1 MACTNNNNNRDND
14 LVDAIAANLGKV
26 CTVFTKSGGASGC
39 GFTGLLVQVNDD
51 FIKVVTQLPC
61 ACGQEFS
68 TNINR
73 PINNRCLG
81 NNGLTTTCTIPTNA
95 IASFVC
101 NQP

>member
-1 MACTNNNNNRDND
+1 MACTNNTNNND
-14 LVDAIAANLGKV
+14 LVDALASNLGKI

-61 ACGQEFS
+61 AHGQEFS

-73 PINNRCLG
+73 PIPNRCLG
-81 NNGLTTTCTIPTNA
+81 NNGLTTTCTIPTNS
-95 IASFVC
+95 IACFLS
-101 NQP
+101 NQT

>member
-1 MACTNNNNNRDND
+1 MACTNNTSTNTN
-14 LVDAIAANLGKV
+14 LVDSIASNLGKV

-61 ACGQEFS
+61 SPSQTFS
-68 TNINR
+68 TNINN
-73 PINNRCLG
+73 PITGNRCTG

-101 NQP
+101 NQS